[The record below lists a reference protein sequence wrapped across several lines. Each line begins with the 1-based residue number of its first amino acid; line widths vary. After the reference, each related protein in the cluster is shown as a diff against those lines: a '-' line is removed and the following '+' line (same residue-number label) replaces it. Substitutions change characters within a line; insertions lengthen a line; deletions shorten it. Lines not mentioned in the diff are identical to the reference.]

1 MKSKTIILFIVLTF
15 LVQACNLPSNAAG
28 TETITPEASVEPS
41 ATEPLST
48 ATPTETP
55 LATDTPPPTLT
66 STPSVP
72 MAFPRDVAVNCRF
85 GPGTVWVVLSGL
97 QLGQTSQIV
106 GKNTNS
112 SWWYIVDPQNASRNC
127 WISASVVDTA
137 GNLSNI
143 PTVATPNASVTNVTV
158 SVDPKEQN
166 VGGCVGPIPPS
177 EIEGTIEV
185 NGPTTVKWYFETQQT
200 GAMPVDTTDFDSAGS
215 KTFSAD
221 FTPLIAAG
229 TYWVRMVVTEPN
241 GTQAEATYKINC

>member
-1 MKSKTIILFIVLTF
+1 
-15 LVQACNLPSNAAG
+15 
-28 TETITPEASVEPS
+28 
-41 ATEPLST
+41 
-48 ATPTETP
+48 
-55 LATDTPPPTLT
+55 
-66 STPSVP
+66 
-72 MAFPRDVAVNCRF
+72 
-85 GPGTVWVVLSGL
+85 
-97 QLGQTSQIV
+97 LGQTSQIV

-137 GNLSNI
+137 GNLANI
-143 PTVATPNASVTNVTV
+143 PTVATPTASVTNVTV
-158 SVDPKEQN
+158 SVDPTERN

-215 KTFSAD
+215 KTFTAD

-229 TYWVRMVVTEPN
+229 TYWVRMVVTDPN